1 MAEQDFKTT
10 RNPGAEWRNESGDG
24 PHSMTIGAPRRA
36 HPTQNLFQANDPP
49 EHGELDTQ
57 RVDTGTLDLTRPCR
71 TLLVESIHPPSTHST
86 LAGPPARLA
95 SKPRLTAPRSVAESP
110 QGPTR
115 PQVHSRRHPPPGC
128 APTRPQSTH
137 RTSREPTSRYTR
149 RLAQHRTHGPQYSND
164 SKT

>member
-57 RVDTGTLDLTRPCR
+57 QG
-71 TLLVESIHPPSTHST
+71 SM
-86 LAGPPARLA
+86 
-95 SKPRLTAPRSVAESP
+95 AESN
-110 QGPTR
+110 G
-115 PQVHSRRHPPPGC
+115 G
-128 APTRPQSTH
+128 
-137 RTSREPTSRYTR
+137 TSPH
-149 RLAQHRTHGPQYSND
+149 A
-164 SKT
+164 